1 VREVEREKE
10 RETLT
15 PNLRQSTQKK
25 KDPKIEQ
32 TKLSD
37 QTHNV
42 TRIDKAQ
49 QRLFQSLPNIQ
60 TDLFKTEQTFKNQ
73 NINST
78 YPNIDSALSNS
89 ANSKGNN
96 YKTLL

>member
-10 RETLT
+10 RENLT

-25 KDPKIEQ
+25 KDPEIEQ

-37 QTHNV
+37 QSHNV

-49 QRLFQSLPNIQ
+49 QRLFQSLSNIQ
-60 TDLFKTEQTFKNQ
+60 TDLFKTE
-73 NINST
+73 
-78 YPNIDSALSNS
+78 
-89 ANSKGNN
+89 
-96 YKTLL
+96 

>member
-1 VREVEREKE
+1 MLPLLRLLILSFMDFCLIHRRKGKVREVEREKE

-60 TDLFKTEQTFKNQ
+60 TDLFKTE
-73 NINST
+73 
-78 YPNIDSALSNS
+78 
-89 ANSKGNN
+89 
-96 YKTLL
+96 